1 MKTITQFGK
10 NANER
15 IALAIKELQN
25 GKGILLIDDE
35 NRENEGDI
43 IFPASTITAPD
54 MALLIRE
61 CSGIVCLCMTQDKA
75 NQLDLH
81 AMVTD
86 NNSRFQTAFTVTI
99 EAKEGVTTGVS
110 AADRVQTIKTAV
122 NVNAKPS
129 DLNRPGHVFP
139 LIARENGVIER
150 RGHTEGS
157 VDLVKLAGLGNE
169 AVLCELTN
177 PDGTMAKLPQIIDFA
192 EKHEMCVLT
201 IEDIY
206 EYRMQ
211 LQEQNAVEFA

>member
-1 MKTITQFGK
+1 MKTITQFGE
-10 NANER
+10 NAKTR
-15 IALAIKELQN
+15 IANAIKDLQN

-61 CSGIVCLCMTQDKA
+61 CSGIVCLCMTQEKA
-75 NQLDLH
+75 NQLDLQP
-81 AMVTD
+81 MVS
-86 NNSRFQTAFTVTI
+86 NNSSKFHTAFTVTI

-110 AADRVQTIKTAV
+110 AADRVQTIKTAI
-122 NVNAKPS
+122 NKMAKPE

-139 LIARENGVIER
+139 LIAKSNGVIER

-177 PDGTMAKLPQIIDFA
+177 PDGSMSKVPEIIEFA
-192 EKHEMCVLT
+192 EKHQMTVLT

-206 EYRMQ
+206 EYR
-211 LQEQNAVEFA
+211 LHLESKEVLEFA